1 MSYCSYCNYFAP
13 TNARLQRH
21 LNTNKHARNFML
33 VDAGIQ
39 ELIPSDEPPTNDDD
53 IPDLVQSNDDDIP
66 DLVRTNDDD
75 NSETVYNDDLPE
87 LDSLQIFDGLPDD
100 DDDINELDSAQIVDL
115 PNNVSTSTDN
125 PPELIDV
132 SLDTFD
138 LELIPIDESTRD
150 LAKMSFEITSSIS
163 QFFDD
168 HPFAFHL
175 FSVTM
180 SSICFFGLI
189 FFKSN
194 QDKNTSLDSK

>member
-13 TNARLQRH
+13 TNSRYQRH
-21 LNTNKHARNFML
+21 INTNKHARNFML
-33 VDAGIQ
+33 HDAGVQ
-39 ELIPSDEPPTNDDD
+39 DLSQPDEPPANEDD
-53 IPDLVQSNDDDIP
+53 IPDLVISNDD
-66 DLVRTNDDD
+66 N
-75 NSETVYNDDLPE
+75 LP
-87 LDSLQIFDGLPDD
+87 
-100 DDDINELDSAQIVDL
+100 ELDSAQIVDL

-125 PPELIDV
+125 LPELIDV

-180 SSICFFGLI
+180 SSICLFGLI